1 MRRLVWLLPQPVRT
15 APTLMT
21 GLVLF
26 SSVRRSPSIVK
37 SAPAALTIDA
47 RLITCWYERSL

>member
-15 APTLMT
+15 AQTLMT

-37 SAPAALTIDA
+37 SAPAALTIEA
-47 RLITCWYERSL
+47 RLITCW

>member
-21 GLVLF
+21 GLVLLIW
-26 SSVRRSPSIVK
+26 VWRSPSMVK
-37 SAPAALTIDA
+37 SAPAALTMEP
-47 RLITCWYERSL
+47 RLMTCS